1 MDQKKLIKQALDF
14 NKNAFNNGFNALVV
28 LQDHTERIYNA
39 ALENATW
46 IPKEGKNTLGEWIG
60 SYKKGR
66 ENYKDAVN
74 AGFEQLE
81 GVLGAANKA

>member
-14 NKNAFNNGFNALVV
+14 NKNAFNNVFNALVV
-28 LQDHTERIYNA
+28 LQDNAERACNA
-39 ALENATW
+39 ALENANLV
-46 IPKEGKNTLGEWIG
+46 PEDGKNALGEWTE

-74 AGFEQLE
+74 AGFQQLE
-81 GVLGAANKA
+81 GVLGATNKA